1 MTTGHVATAAPR
13 VAYIVRSF
21 PRLSQTFI
29 LNEILELERQGAD
42 VRIFAMTDPREPIVQ
57 DGVQRLRAPVEI
69 LSAPR
74 PRMSIAADH
83 VRTAGRSPWRYVRTL
98 VHVARRSD
106 IDSGYVTAS
115 RFACFGHAVRLATM
129 LGDRSSRV
137 THVHAHF
144 AHDPTLIAMLVNRLT
159 GIPFSFTAHARDLYQ
174 TAPHVIGERIAAAQA
189 AITCCQANL
198 ELMTRVAPAGA
209 RDKVRV
215 VHNGVDL
222 GAFRPADARQPS
234 HVPLVVSIGR
244 LVEKK
249 GFLDLVAACDRL
261 RRAGHRFR
269 LEIYGDGPLRPEIEA
284 NIAEA
289 GLGEHVTLPGSRSH
303 DELRDVLRRA
313 DLFALTPFVTSDG
326 DRDGIPT
333 VIIEAMACG
342 LPVVTTPV
350 CGIPDAVVHGESG
363 LLAPARDVQAIA
375 AHLAALLT
383 DASLRERLGGRAREV
398 VRRGYD
404 LRVEARQLA
413 GVFGGTGS

>member
-1 MTTGHVATAAPR
+1 MTTGHVATPAPR

-42 VRIFAMTDPREPIVQ
+42 VRIFAMTDPRESIVQ

-69 LSAPR
+69 LDGAR
-74 PRMSIAADH
+74 PRISVAVDH
-83 VRTAGRSPWRYVRTL
+83 LRAAGRSPLRYLKTL
-98 VHVARRSD
+98 AEITRRSD
-106 IDSGYVTAS
+106 IDAGYVTAS
-115 RFACFGHAVRLATM
+115 RFACFAHAVHLARI
-129 LGDRSSRV
+129 LGRPSCRV

-144 AHDPTLIAMLVNRLT
+144 AHDPTLVALLLNRLT
-159 GIPFSFTAHARDLYQ
+159 GVPFSFTAHARDLYQ
-174 TAPHVIGERIAAAQA
+174 TAPRVIGERIAAARA

-198 ELMTRVAPAGA
+198 ELMTRVAPVDA

-222 GAFRPADARQPS
+222 NAFRPPEARRSSQ
-234 HVPLVVSIGR
+234 VPLVVSIGR

-269 LEIYGDGPLRPEIEA
+269 CEIYGDGPLRAAIEA
-284 NIAEA
+284 SIVEA
-289 GLGEHVTLPGSRSH
+289 GLAEHVTLPGSRSH
-303 DELRDVLRRA
+303 DELREVLRRA

-333 VIIEAMACG
+333 VLIEAMACG

-363 LLAPARDVQAIA
+363 LLAPQHDVATIT
-375 AHLAALLT
+375 AHLASLLT
-383 DASLRERLGGRAREV
+383 DASLREGLGCRAREV
-398 VRRGYD
+398 ARRGYD
-404 LRVEARQLA
+404 LRVEARRLA
-413 GVFGGTGS
+413 GVFGGTAS